1 MPQKNVLL
9 YGNSILL
16 NGLAAQMQSRAD
28 VMVHRRSAQAELAA
42 LSAVDTVIV
51 DMNEM
56 PLAEVLAILTVTNA
70 GKIIGLDHRC
80 GTATVLLH
88 QVFQASTLDDVG
100 NYL

>member
-1 MPQKNVLL
+1 MRKNILL

-28 VMVHRRSAQAELAA
+28 VMVNRRSAQAELAA
-42 LSAVDTVIV
+42 LSVVDTVIV
-51 DMNEM
+51 DINEM

-70 GKIIGLDHRC
+70 DKVIGLDHRC
-80 GTATVLLH
+80 GTATVLSR
-88 QVFQASTLDDVG
+88 QVFQARTLADVG